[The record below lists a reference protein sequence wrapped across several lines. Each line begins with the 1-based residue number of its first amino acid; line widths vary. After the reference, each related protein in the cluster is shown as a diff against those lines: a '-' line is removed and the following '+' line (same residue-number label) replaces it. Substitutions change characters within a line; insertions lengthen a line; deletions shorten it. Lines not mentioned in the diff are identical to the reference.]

1 MPFSCGYRGC
11 VPTKY
16 TEQEGIAVITVV
28 IAEAAL
34 EMVPKEVSNHPSVT
48 RAAAR
53 KGKKPEDTL
62 LDISY
67 HYAAMKDLKDW
78 DRRGR
83 PDITYLTL
91 LNLLERPINKVKQLT
106 VYIHTV
112 GNYIIEVDP
121 EINLPRNYARF
132 LGLMEQLFELGRIPP
147 KGKPLM
153 VLKRGRLED
162 LINNVE
168 HSRVVFLTENGKAVK
183 FGDYF
188 GELAKKDK
196 PLIVIGGFQ
205 RGDFYRHDISLA
217 DEKVSLYKEPLD
229 AWVIA
234 SMVCHELEKALG
246 LI

>member
-1 MPFSCGYRGC
+1 VLFRLSIGESQDT
-11 VPTKY
+11 VLK
-16 TEQEGIAVITVV
+16 EGVALITIV

-34 EMVPKEVSNHPSVT
+34 EMVPKDLLAHPSVT
-48 RAAAR
+48 RAAER
-53 KGKKPEDTL
+53 KGKRPEETL

-91 LNLLERPINKVKQLT
+91 LNLLERPINKEKQLT
-106 VYIHTV
+106 VYVHTF
-112 GNYIIEVDP
+112 GNYIIEIDP

-132 LGLMEQLFELGRIPP
+132 LGLIEQLFELGRIPP

-153 VLKRGRLED
+153 LLKRGRLED
-162 LINNVE
+162 LIKNVE
-168 HSRVVFLTENGKAVK
+168 HSRVVFLTENGKSVNVEK
-183 FGDYF
+183 YF
-188 GELAKKDK
+188 SELATEEK

-205 RGDFYRHDISLA
+205 RGEFFKQDLSLA
-217 DEKVSLYKEPLD
+217 DEKVSLYKNPLD
-229 AWVIA
+229 TWIIA

-246 LI
+246 FI